1 VSDNTI
7 LVYRAGAFAEIHE
20 PSWRMNGRD
29 FAHPSDVGWAD
40 AISAALDIEGNRLAL
55 RHGAI
60 REASVI
66 WWQLPDVARYAEF
79 VCSYQAVAAVLI
91 PHYPDWLGFYMA
103 FVLPFLHGHASI
115 ELTHHHERIANVL
128 IAKARHGEGD
138 HVDRATGA
146 SEFDTRPRW
155 ALSQHQQRR
164 ACASR
169 NQS

>member
-7 LVYRAGAFAEIHE
+7 LLYRDGAFAEAPE
-20 PSWRMNGRD
+20 PAWRIEGRE
-29 FAHPSDVGWAD
+29 FAHPSDVGWTD

-55 RHGAI
+55 RHGTI

-66 WWQLPDVARYAEF
+66 WWQLPDGGRYAEF
-79 VCSYQAVAAVLI
+79 ECGYQPVAAVLI
-91 PHYPDWLGFYMA
+91 PHHRDWLGFYMA

-115 ELTHHHERIANVL
+115 ELTHHHERIGNVL

-138 HVDRATGA
+138 HVDFATGA

-155 ALSQHQQRR
+155 ALSQRKQRR
-164 ACASR
+164 TD
-169 NQS
+169 